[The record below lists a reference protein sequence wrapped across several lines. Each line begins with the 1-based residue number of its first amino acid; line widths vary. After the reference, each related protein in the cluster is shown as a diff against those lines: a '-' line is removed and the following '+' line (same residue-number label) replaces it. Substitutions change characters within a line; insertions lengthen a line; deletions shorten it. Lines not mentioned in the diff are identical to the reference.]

1 MVALAHQ
8 LSTNCQVS
16 SRAPGSP
23 ARLGHG
29 MISRSGAL
37 LRRWDARMRERTEL
51 EQLGERELRD
61 IGLSRADVYRLLAK
75 PFWRA

>member
-1 MVALAHQ
+1 MATLAHQ

-29 MISRSGAL
+29 VISRS
-37 LRRWDARMRERTEL
+37 
-51 EQLGERELRD
+51 D